1 VSGIAGTFL
10 RFRAGLA
17 AKRRHP
23 GLMHFEDTDMN
34 ANEADQVAKI
44 NADRARIR
52 ARRKELTKE
61 VNSECCRG

>member
-1 VSGIAGTFL
+1 
-10 RFRAGLA
+10 
-17 AKRRHP
+17 
-23 GLMHFEDTDMN
+23 MHFEDTDMN